1 MPRYVFLIGFP
12 ITINKPEILNCI
24 LVERLEKIN
33 KTVSFVF
40 PCPLTIVKSYENKY
54 QNYFLKVI
62 TDVAEKW
69 TEYSTGKMIHFQ
81 YCEEYTVNIL

>member
-1 MPRYVFLIGFP
+1 MFLIGFP

-33 KTVSFVF
+33 KTVSFLF
-40 PCPLTIVKSYENKY
+40 LCPVTIVKSYENKC